1 MNDALTEHLA
11 IAIGGYA
18 LAAGIGWWR
27 APERFS
33 RMFDGLRDSSTAAF
47 MTGLVCYFLGAFL
60 LILHHRVDDWLAIV
74 VTLFAV
80 GAVVEGLGF
89 LIGSGTFVAL
99 AQHIGLAGSWRV
111 WAVVYAIFGVAM
123 IGAGLARL

>member
-18 LAAGIGWWR
+18 LAAAFGWWR
-27 APERFS
+27 SPERFS
-33 RMFDGLRDSSTAAF
+33 RMLDGLRDSSTAAF

-60 LILHHRVDDWLAIV
+60 LALHHRVDDWLAIV

-99 AQHIGLAGSWRV
+99 AQRIGLAGSWRV